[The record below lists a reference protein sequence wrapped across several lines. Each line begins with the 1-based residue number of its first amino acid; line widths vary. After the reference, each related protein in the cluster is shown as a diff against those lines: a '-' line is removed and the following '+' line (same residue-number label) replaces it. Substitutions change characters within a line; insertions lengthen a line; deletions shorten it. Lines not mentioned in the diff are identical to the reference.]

1 MAEEGATGPACAAA
15 PEPHPH
21 DFLGADHGRH
31 ERRTRAVVAVSLVA
45 MAAELWG
52 GRAFG
57 SVALTADGL
66 HMSTHAAA
74 LLAAAAAYAYAR
86 RRGRDPR
93 FSFGAGKVGDLAA
106 FGSGVGLLVMAAL
119 IAAESVGRLLR
130 PEPIAFAQGAAVA
143 ALGLAVS
150 LASAVLLHHGTADGH
165 AHGHAHGRDHNVWAA
180 YLHMVA
186 DVLTSALTILALGVG
201 ARTGWTWLD
210 PLVGLVGAALVAS
223 FAVQLMRRAGGA
235 LLDLQADPAL
245 AAEVR
250 RRLEADG
257 GRVVDLHLWRL
268 GPGHLALLA
277 QLVAAEPLAPS
288 AYRARLSDLPGLSH
302 VTIEVEPAAPSA
314 PDLPTAGPSARLAP

>member
-1 MAEEGATGPACAAA
+1 MADGGAGATGTEPACAAA
-15 PEPHPH
+15 PGPHPH

-31 ERRTRAVVAVSLVA
+31 ERRTRWVVAVSLVA

-74 LLAAAAAYAYAR
+74 LIAAAGAYAYAR
-86 RRGRDPR
+86 RRGADPR

-106 FGSGVGLLVMAAL
+106 FGSGVGLLAMAAL
-119 IAAESVGRLLR
+119 IAVESVGRLFR
-130 PEPIAFAQGAAVA
+130 PEPIAFGQGAAVA
-143 ALGLAVS
+143 TLGLAVS
-150 LASAVLLHHGTADGH
+150 LLSAVLLHHGPAGEGH
-165 AHGHAHGRDHNVWAA
+165 DHGRDHNVWAA

-186 DVLTSALTILALGVG
+186 DVPTSALTILALGVG

-223 FAVQLMRRAGGA
+223 FAVQLMRRAGGV

-250 RRLEADG
+250 RRLEDGG
-257 GRVVDLHLWRL
+257 GRVTDLHLWRL
-268 GPGHLALLA
+268 GPGHLALIA
-277 QLVAAEPLAPS
+277 QVAAPASLKVAD
-288 AYRARLSDLPGLSH
+288 YRARLADLPGLSH
-302 VTIEVEPAAPSA
+302 VTLEVEPLAPA
-314 PDLPTAGPSARLAP
+314 GLPIPSPSARLAP